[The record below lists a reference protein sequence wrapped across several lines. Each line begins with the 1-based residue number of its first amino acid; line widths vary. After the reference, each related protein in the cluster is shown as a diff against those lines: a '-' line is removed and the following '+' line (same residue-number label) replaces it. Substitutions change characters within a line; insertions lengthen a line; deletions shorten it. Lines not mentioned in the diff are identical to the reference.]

1 MSITVNIRIQGG
13 QKLNGV
19 IKPSGSKNSAVSIIP
34 STLMFDTPVTL
45 MNVPE
50 ITDVN
55 KLIAIMQKLGSKI
68 DWQKKEG
75 VMTEKF
81 LSKKLRVKIG
91 MQCVEHHFYGVQCLR
106 DLGKLILGDY
116 LEVVLLALGRFRHT
130 IKLLRIWEWKSKR
143 GKME

>member
-1 MSITVNIRIQGG
+1 MNIRIQGG

-75 VMTEKF
+75 VMKIDNRKISFEKVTRDDWNAMRGISLLWGPMLARF
-81 LSKKLRVKIG
+81 GKVDFGKKVGKT
-91 MQCVEHHFYGVQCLR
+91 CYDACLFWVF
-106 DLGKLILGDY
+106 G
-116 LEVVLLALGRFRHT
+116 EAF
-130 IKLLRIWEWKSKR
+130 
-143 GKME
+143 